1 MRRATLL
8 ILLSASL
15 LASPVSPGIL
25 LDQIRSFLTSIT
37 SMGSAPDQV
46 GPAPT
51 VDAGC
56 GLDPDGR
63 PRCAP
68 GS

>member
-15 LASPVSPGIL
+15 LASPVSPGL
-25 LDQIRSFLTSIT
+25 PLDQIWSFLTSIT
-37 SMGSAPDQV
+37 SITAPDQA
-46 GPAPT
+46 GPPPT
-51 VDAGC
+51 VDEGC
-56 GLDPDGR
+56 GLDQSGI
-63 PRCAP
+63 PRCAH